1 TARRAPGSRLPLG
14 GTLGAQ
20 PLGLLLA
27 LPYVLFLAA
36 VMAWPLIQA
45 VWISFHDYFFTAPAA
60 VVDHPFV
67 GLDNYLS
74 AVTDPQVR
82 QSLWS
87 TPSWDLTTTSVPSPI
102 HRSGSRS
109 RTSRCSW

>member
-1 TARRAPGSRLPLG
+1 MTATTPETARRAPGSRLPLG

-27 LPYVLFLAA
+27 MPYVLFLAA

-45 VWISFHDYFFTAPAA
+45 VWISFHDYFFTSPAA
-60 VVDHPFV
+60 VVDHTFV

-74 AVTDPQVR
+74 SVADSLVR
-82 QSLWS
+82 QSFSNLPVLLVIHVPL
-87 TPSWDLTTTSVPSPI
+87 PSV
-102 HRSGSRS
+102 
-109 RTSRCSW
+109 